1 MFYSDKG
8 GSEEFDMIIGPDGS
22 FNGLVLRDEYKR
34 RGDEPFP
41 DIDYVNDS

>member
-22 FNGLVLRDEYKR
+22 FNGLVLRMNINGE
-34 RGDEPFP
+34 ETNLFP
-41 DIDYVNDS
+41 I